1 MSKYR
6 IYRIDNPD
14 PARVGKRRRRSNI
27 LVGILSGSL
36 FFIYIAVREV
46 FNINFPMLYPITIL
60 IVLAITLY
68 FQLKFKSENR
78 KIITIGDIEFTRTSI
93 IKHIA
98 DSVTEFSYESLNSIE
113 LTKHIPALNA
123 SESKSGFYTYILS
136 LNFKDAH
143 SEKLVVS
150 DKPSEKGIY
159 LSITE
164 TVKTLKKISAVEVV
178 LN

>member
-14 PARVGKRRRRSNI
+14 PVRVGKRRRRLNI

-36 FFIYIAVREV
+36 FFIYLAVREI
-46 FNINFPMLYPITIL
+46 FNLNFPLSYSITIL
-60 IVLAITLY
+60 IVVGITMY

-98 DSVTEFSYESLNSIE
+98 DSMTEFSYGSLNSIE
-113 LTKHIPALNA
+113 LTKHIPALKA

-136 LNFKDAH
+136 LNFKDSH

-150 DKPSEKGIY
+150 DKPFEKGIY

>member
-14 PARVGKRRRRSNI
+14 PAMVGKRRRRANI
-27 LVGILSGSL
+27 LVGILTGSL
-36 FFIYIAVREV
+36 FILYLVVREV
-46 FNINFPMLYPITIL
+46 FNINFPWLYPVTIL
-60 IVLAITLY
+60 IVLAITMY

-78 KIITIGDIEFTRTSI
+78 KITTIGDIEFTRTGI

-98 DSVTEFSYESLNSIE
+98 DSITEFNYVSISSIE

-123 SESKSGFYTYILS
+123 SESKSGFLTYILS

-150 DKPSEKGIY
+150 DKPFEKGIY

-164 TVKTLKKISAVEVV
+164 TVKTLKKISAVEVA